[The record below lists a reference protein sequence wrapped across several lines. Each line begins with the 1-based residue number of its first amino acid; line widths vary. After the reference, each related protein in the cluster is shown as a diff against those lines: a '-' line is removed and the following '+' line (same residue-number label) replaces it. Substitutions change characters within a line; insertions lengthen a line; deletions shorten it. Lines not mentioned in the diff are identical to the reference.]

1 MIRILLL
8 SLSLLVAGS
17 TLVPCKAQALTQN
30 QTECLKAISTL
41 SILAG
46 SIGYVIYKGVTQP
59 HQVTTKSLLTPTQMA
74 QMAWMSTQ
82 PRFQHGAVNFQ
93 KGSVFPFQGAFNFR

>member
-1 MIRILLL
+1 MKKLL
-8 SLSLLVAGS
+8 LSLLVASALAPHS
-17 TLVPCKAQALTQN
+17 TKALTHG

-41 SILAG
+41 GILAG
-46 SIGYVIYKGVTQP
+46 AIGYVIYKGVTQP